1 MNERKELGKI
11 LFLTRESRI
20 DIFNSSSHRVIF
32 FYYVDKLLAQNKL
45 DFWRNGVINI
55 FTRDDIKYTIQ
66 VPDIVIT

>member
-32 FYYVDKLLAQNKL
+32 LLLYTAVSRKVVLQKRKSERDNVESYY
-45 DFWRNGVINI
+45 G
-55 FTRDDIKYTIQ
+55 
-66 VPDIVIT
+66 